1 MREYISSPSTLT
13 FSPYLASLLIAISV
27 VFGGVVVV
35 GGGGGRWFFS
45 WKFAIFWTFVFAHS
59 SSVTQL
65 RNIDLEEK
73 PEAVD
78 KEQE

>member
-27 VFGGVVVV
+27 VFGGGVV
-35 GGGGGRWFFS
+35 GGGGGGGLFFS
-45 WKFAIFWTFVFAHS
+45 WKFAIFWTFLFAHS

-65 RNIDLEEK
+65 RNIDVEEK